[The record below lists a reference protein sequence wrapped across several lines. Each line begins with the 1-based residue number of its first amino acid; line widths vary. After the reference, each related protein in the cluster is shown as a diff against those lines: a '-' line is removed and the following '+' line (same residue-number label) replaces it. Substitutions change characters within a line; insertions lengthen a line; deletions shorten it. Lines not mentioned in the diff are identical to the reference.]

1 MYSSGVNETKKNKE
15 SYNGPVIMKR
25 FFCGF
30 PKVRGI
36 LNNFYWSIFLI
47 FFCIGHLNG
56 SEYSYRGSHNKTMRL
71 KINTFPVY
79 VYTVNSKEL

>member
-1 MYSSGVNETKKNKE
+1 MKQRKAKKAIMAPSLRKDFFAASLKLEEPKLFSLVN
-15 SYNGPVIMKR
+15 
-25 FFCGF
+25 FFD
-30 PKVRGI
+30 
-36 LNNFYWSIFLI
+36 

-79 VYTVNSKEL
+79 VYTLNSKEL